1 MKAIQIRQ
9 TGLYDALQYVDV
21 ETPSPGEGRILV
33 RTVAASVNFADTM
46 IRKGTYPV
54 MPPLPLVPGFECSGF
69 VEAVGEKVTQI
80 RQGQPVIVFSSQCYA
95 EFVLADARSVFP
107 IPEQVNL
114 EEAAAIPVV
123 YLTAFHLLHTVAGV
137 HAGQTILVYGA
148 SGGVG
153 TAIVQLAKRAG
164 LRVIGLTSS
173 EEKVR
178 FAKKQGFDHI
188 INYQVED
195 VAQRVREVTRGRGVH
210 FILNSVAG
218 DTFSRDFGMLDHFGQ
233 VIWFGFSG
241 GPPQGDLKGQLLP
254 HLGKSVGIR
263 FFSLE
268 SIFQKSPSL
277 VKDTLD
283 ELIRDLS
290 EKRITPHIHERLPLQ
305 AAPRAH
311 ELLESGAV
319 MGKVILKPFS

>member
-21 ETPSPGEGRILV
+21 ETPSPGEGQVLV

-69 VEAVGEKVTQI
+69 VEAVGERVTQI
-80 RQGQPVIVFSSQCYA
+80 RQGQSVIVFSSQCYA

-173 EEKVR
+173 EDKVQ
-178 FAKKQGFDHI
+178 FAKITAKGIPRYRIQNEVYPPSSCHLPNALSHI
-188 INYQVED
+188 LDLIVDDMIE
-195 VAQRVREVTRGRGVH
+195 AL
-210 FILNSVAG
+210 F
-218 DTFSRDFGMLDHFGQ
+218 FGETY
-233 VIWFGFSG
+233 
-241 GPPQGDLKGQLLP
+241 LL
-254 HLGKSVGIR
+254 L
-263 FFSLE
+263 
-268 SIFQKSPSL
+268 
-277 VKDTLD
+277 
-283 ELIRDLS
+283 
-290 EKRITPHIHERLPLQ
+290 
-305 AAPRAH
+305 
-311 ELLESGAV
+311 
-319 MGKVILKPFS
+319 

>member
-9 TGLYDALQYVDV
+9 TGLYNALQYVDV

-195 VAQRVREVTRGRGVH
+195 VAQRVQEVTRGRGVH

-218 DTFSRDFGMLDHFGQ
+218 DTFSRDFGML
-233 VIWFGFSG
+233 
-241 GPPQGDLKGQLLP
+241 GQLLP

-319 MGKVILKPFS
+319 MGKVILKPFA